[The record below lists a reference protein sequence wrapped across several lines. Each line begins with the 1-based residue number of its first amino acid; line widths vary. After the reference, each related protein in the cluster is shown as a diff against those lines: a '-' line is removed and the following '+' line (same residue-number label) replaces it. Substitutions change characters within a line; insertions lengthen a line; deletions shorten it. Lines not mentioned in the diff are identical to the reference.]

1 MMRTI
6 KHIITGVVW
15 ALIGLYI
22 TAIVLVQL
30 PPVQRFLGSQVAQV
44 VSDKLQ
50 TEAQVKKVNLG
61 LLNRIII
68 DDMLIYDQ
76 AKKPMLKASRAS
88 VKLSLYDLLYNKKIS
103 ISSVQ
108 LFGMQANLYKKDEH
122 TPTNFQFALDAL
134 ASKDSVK

>member
-68 DDMLIYDQ
+68 DDVLIYDQ

-88 VKLSLYDLLYNKKIS
+88 VKLSLYDLK
-103 ISSVQ
+103 
-108 LFGMQANLYKKDEH
+108 
-122 TPTNFQFALDAL
+122 
-134 ASKDSVK
+134 